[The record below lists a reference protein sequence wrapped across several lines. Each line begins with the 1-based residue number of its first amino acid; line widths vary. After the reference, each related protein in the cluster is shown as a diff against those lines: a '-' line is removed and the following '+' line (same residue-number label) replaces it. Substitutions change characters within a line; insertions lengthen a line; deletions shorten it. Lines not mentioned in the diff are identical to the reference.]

1 METLCTTWLFIPC
14 LKFLVNVFIIG
25 VAIISGVIISF
36 GVFEVVKTIFEMI
49 FGDDPNG
56 GDE

>member
-1 METLCTTWLFIPC
+1 METLYTNWLFMPC

-25 VAIISGVIISF
+25 VAIIAGVIVCV
-36 GVFEVVKTIFEMI
+36 GVYEVIATIFEMI
-49 FGDDPNG
+49 FGDNDEG

>member
-1 METLCTTWLFIPC
+1 METLFTTWLFVPC
-14 LKFLVNVFIIG
+14 LRFLVNVFIIG

-36 GVFEVVKTIFEMI
+36 GVFEVIRSIFEMI
-49 FGDDPNG
+49 FGDDDEG

>member
-1 METLCTTWLFIPC
+1 METLYTTWLFMPC

-25 VAIISGVIISF
+25 VAIISGVIIAF
-36 GVFEVVKTIFEMI
+36 GVFEVIKTIFEMI
-49 FGDDPNG
+49 FGDDTDG